1 MSIIY
6 TFKMFNS
13 MARMIKHAEKVSG
26 VDNLNFNKKERKDGK
41 QKRTNIHLYLSKS
54 YWKTYT

>member
-6 TFKMFNS
+6 TIKMFNS

-26 VDNLNFNKKERKDGK
+26 VDNLNFNKKERKGGK

-54 YWKTYT
+54 Y

>member
-26 VDNLNFNKKERKDGK
+26 VDNLNFNKKERKGEK
-41 QKRTNIHLYLSKS
+41 QKRPNTSLSK
-54 YWKTYT
+54 

>member
-1 MSIIY
+1 MSIVY

-26 VDNLNFNKKERKDGK
+26 VDNLNFNKKERKGGK

>member
-26 VDNLNFNKKERKDGK
+26 VDNLSFNKKERKGGK

>member
-6 TFKMFNS
+6 TFKMFNF

-26 VDNLNFNKKERKDGK
+26 VDNLNFNKKERKGGK

>member
-26 VDNLNFNKKERKDGK
+26 VDNLNFNKKERKGEK

>member
-26 VDNLNFNKKERKDGK
+26 VDNLNFNKKERKGGK

>member
-13 MARMIKHAEKVSG
+13 MARMIKHAEKVSAWSG
-26 VDNLNFNKKERKDGK
+26 
-41 QKRTNIHLYLSKS
+41 QS
-54 YWKTYT
+54 

>member
-26 VDNLNFNKKERKDGK
+26 VGNLNFNKKEKKGENRNE
-41 QKRTNIHLYLSKS
+41 Q
-54 YWKTYT
+54 TYIFI

>member
-26 VDNLNFNKKERKDGK
+26 VGNLNFNKKKKKKGK
-41 QKRTNIHLYLSKS
+41 TETNKHTSLSK
-54 YWKTYT
+54 

>member
-6 TFKMFNS
+6 TIKMFNS
-13 MARMIKHAEKVSG
+13 MARMIKHAEKVNG
-26 VDNLNFNKKERKDGK
+26 VDNLNFNKKERKGGK

>member
-6 TFKMFNS
+6 TIKMFNS

-26 VDNLNFNKKERKDGK
+26 VDNLNFNKMKEKGENRNE
-41 QKRTNIHLYLSKS
+41 Q
-54 YWKTYT
+54 TYIFF

>member
-6 TFKMFNS
+6 TFTMFNS

-26 VDNLNFNKKERKDGK
+26 VDNLNFNKKEKKGK
-41 QKRTNIHLYLSKS
+41 TETNKHTSLSK
-54 YWKTYT
+54 

>member
-1 MSIIY
+1 
-6 TFKMFNS
+6 

-26 VDNLNFNKKERKDGK
+26 VDNLNFNKKERKGGK